1 MLLNPRKPKSQA
13 RQEHEDGRYLTYRPS
28 TSPHLKYPY
37 VDCPPS
43 HSPSDLIF
51 LFGKEEGF
59 SLSRSIPAAASSFV
73 IVIISSHALEPSVSQ
88 SSSSNPFIYR
98 YGYCTSSGSW
108 SSDSEQ
114 SIPRARHSHPLLG
127 QSPRPER
134 CCYYPRHDT
143 TLPAY
148 SRFST
153 NYP

>member
-37 VDCPPS
+37 ADC
-43 HSPSDLIF
+43 SPHTPRVI
-51 LFGKEEGF
+51 LFFVRKRRRLP
-59 SLSRSIPAAASSFV
+59 SLSLNSCGCVVFRYCN
-73 IVIISSHALEPSVSQ
+73 ISSHALEPSVSQ
-88 SSSSNPFIYR
+88 SSFSNPSIYR
-98 YGYCTSSGSW
+98 YGHCTSSGSW

-114 SIPRARHSHPLLG
+114 SIPRARHSHLLLG
-127 QSPRPER
+127 QSLRPKR
-134 CCYYPRHDT
+134 SIHDT